1 MEWDFFFIMEFIF
14 LVQKVSKALSILYSA
29 NAHSA
34 LHSGVDTVS
43 EEFSSGATAS
53 WGVIA

>member
-53 WGVIA
+53 

>member
-14 LVQKVSKALSILYSA
+14 LVQVSKALSILYSA

-53 WGVIA
+53 